1 MPPSMLCEI
10 NTMDIHP
17 DFKELLELLNANHVE
32 YLIVGGYALAFY
44 GNPRFTG
51 DLDLL
56 VGTTPVNAHRIIDT
70 LTAFGFAS
78 LGLAASD
85 FEEEEQVVQ
94 LGVPPV
100 RVDLITSISGV
111 TWEEAWSGRTE
122 GRYDDVPV
130 FFLGRAQFLVNKR
143 STGRIKDLADLELM
157 GGAATMNDENL

>member
-1 MPPSMLCEI
+1 MLCEI

-78 LGLAASD
+78 HGLAASD